1 MARKLTPT
9 VSSAPA
15 PKAEV
20 SKTPVTK
27 SVAAS
32 VSTPVR
38 NTPIPKVTAVKKEI
52 TQEQIA
58 KRAFEIHCS
67 GQGSSETENWHRAER
82 ELRSM

>member
-1 MARKLTPT
+1 MAKKSTPAVKST
-9 VSSAPA
+9 PA
-15 PKAEV
+15 
-20 SKTPVTK
+20 SKGETSKVPVIK

-38 NTPIPKVTAVKKEI
+38 NTPIPKVIPIKKEI

-67 GQGSSETENWHRAER
+67 DTGGSETDNWHRAER
-82 ELRSM
+82 ELRSI